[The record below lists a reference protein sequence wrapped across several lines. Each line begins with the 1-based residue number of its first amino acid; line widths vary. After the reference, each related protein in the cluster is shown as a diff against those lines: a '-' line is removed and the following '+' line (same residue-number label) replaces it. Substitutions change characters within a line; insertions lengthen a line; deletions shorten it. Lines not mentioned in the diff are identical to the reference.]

1 MSYTCCSYQFYNI
14 TSYVKHLQNHKENKS
29 LLVKCNECGNTST
42 SWKAFKAH
50 VDKNHLKIPYINEIL
65 PPTNETAG
73 IDSFAEEYYT
83 QEKEINS
90 FETENPVKDQ
100 DPLIE
105 VILQQSK

>member
-1 MSYTCCSYQFYNI
+1 MSYTCCSYQFNNI
-14 TSYVKHLQNHKENKS
+14 SSYVKNRQNHKENKS

-50 VDKNHLKIPYINEIL
+50 VNKNHPEILYINEIL

-73 IDSFAEEYYT
+73 IDSFAEENYT
-83 QEKEINS
+83 QDEVINS

-100 DPLIE
+100 DPLID